1 MLLNQRR
8 VTQHFVSSLLA
19 LTNALTTKN
28 VERIKYSINRCL
40 KFKYTSGI
48 HSKLR
53 QAQALVDS
61 QWRIEKL
68 SRAVFAGEQEIFAEI
83 RRYQH
88 PTPLVQQIVSA
99 VLLLLGE
106 HEGKTKVCG
115 NKFKLY
121 PRARLHC
128 AALVVHL
135 TGT

>member
-115 NKFKLY
+115 KKFKLY
-121 PRARLHC
+121 IHQLS
-128 AALVVHL
+128 
-135 TGT
+135 